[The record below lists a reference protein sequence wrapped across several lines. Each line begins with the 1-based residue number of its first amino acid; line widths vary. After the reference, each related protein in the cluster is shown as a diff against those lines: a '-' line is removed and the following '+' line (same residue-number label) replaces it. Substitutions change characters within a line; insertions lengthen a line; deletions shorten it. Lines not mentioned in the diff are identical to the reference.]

1 MGGWRHGCTVCRGEA
16 QGRWPWS
23 RWLEG
28 RGISPSSHETGNPC
42 PAAISQ
48 KEAAVC
54 VREEELELWVVV
66 PPGQGHSLSEEG
78 SDNPVSTPR
87 LSQTAQ
93 VQATVSRRAPVPP
106 ALK

>member
-1 MGGWRHGCTVCRGEA
+1 MARRQGDFTFEPRDREPVSGNDLSEGG
-16 QGRWPWS
+16 
-23 RWLEG
+23 
-28 RGISPSSHETGNPC
+28 
-42 PAAISQ
+42 
-48 KEAAVC
+48 AVC

-78 SDNPVSTPR
+78 SDNLVSTPR